1 MRARA
6 LQRAMVASGP
16 AALLALLVLAPAGLA
31 QGGGPAAGRQPSA
44 GNARE
49 RWQQMKPEERAR
61 MLERFEEL
69 KRRDQEE
76 RRELEQRG
84 RALERIKEGFLEK
97 LGEEEREALEGMD
110 ASQRRAW
117 LHEKLRAESQERGRR
132 IRELLP
138 RDLIERLEGAQ
149 SPRERLHIQNEF
161 LQKLRNERGQNWLR
175 FLAEEMD
182 LPDEEVERI
191 RELPPEQ
198 ALMEL
203 LRLERQ
209 SIRRWVESEG
219 RPSQLS
225 EKDWKRL
232 ETLDDRGFH
241 QRWNRMRGQLPGQ
254 GRRLRGLFAPGRLPP
269 TPEGEALR
277 AELERLHQAIRP
289 DPAVAREWAGLP
301 PAERRRRMGEE
312 LRRRVLP
319 VARTLDWVSSEDL
332 ARLEAAPGEEVEA
345 ALARAIHQRV
355 EQVRAQSGPS
365 PSDPRLERLR
375 RALDPDEAWREELKG
390 LPPGKRRA
398 IITARIKE
406 RMLPQLESAGWLP
419 RSELDRLSRLEGEE
433 FAAAA
438 QQLIEKHVREM
449 KTRRGRHEGEGRD
462 AGKERKRSRPERPG
476 DRPRG
481 SGG

>member
-1 MRARA
+1 
-6 LQRAMVASGP
+6 MVASGP

-31 QGGGPAAGRQPSA
+31 QGGGPAAGRRPSA
-44 GNARE
+44 GSARE

-84 RALERIKEGFLEK
+84 RALERIKEGFLEQ

-117 LHEKLRAESQERGRR
+117 LHERLRAESQERGQR

-138 RDLIERLEGAQ
+138 RDLIERLESAK

-175 FLAEEMD
+175 FLADELD
-182 LPDEEVERI
+182 LTDEEVERI
-191 RELPPEQ
+191 QKLPPEQ
-198 ALMEL
+198 ALKVML
-203 LRLERQ
+203 QLERQ
-209 SIRRWVESEG
+209 SIRRWVEREG
-219 RPSQLS
+219 RPSLLS
-225 EKDWKRL
+225 EQDWKRL

-277 AELERLHQAIRP
+277 AELELLHQAIRP
-289 DPAVAREWAGLP
+289 DPAVAREWADLA

-312 LRRRVLP
+312 LRRQVLP

-332 ARLEAAPGEEVEA
+332 ARLEAVPGENVEE
-345 ALARAIHQRV
+345 ALARAIRGRV
-355 EQVRAQSGPS
+355 EQVRARSGEPF
-365 PSDPRLERLR
+365 PEPRLERLR

-419 RSELDRLSRLEGEE
+419 QQELDRLTRLEGEE
-433 FAAAA
+433 FVAAARD
-438 QQLIEKHVREM
+438 LIEEHAREM
-449 KTRRGRHEGEGRD
+449 KTRRERPGGGRRQGEGREP
-462 AGKERKRSRPERPG
+462 GEERTHPRADRPG
-476 DRPRG
+476 GRPRG
-481 SGG
+481 PGG